1 MDESSEATGNHIQ
14 KRQRPQ
20 DNADLAQQ
28 MTQFLD
34 EFDRSAKK

>member
-1 MDESSEATGNHIQ
+1 MDESSEATGDYVQ
-14 KRQRPQ
+14 KWQRPQ
-20 DNADLAQQ
+20 DNADSAQQ